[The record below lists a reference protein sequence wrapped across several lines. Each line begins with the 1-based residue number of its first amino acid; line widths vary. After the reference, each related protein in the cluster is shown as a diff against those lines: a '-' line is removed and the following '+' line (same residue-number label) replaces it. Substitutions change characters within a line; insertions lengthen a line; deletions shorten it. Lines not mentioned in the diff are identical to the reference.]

1 MKRNISIQ
9 LKAAFL
15 LIVFAMN
22 TVVGLACAV
31 GVDMSFNTKHHD
43 VEKIIK
49 TSIHVHL
56 DGHKHEHNNVA
67 NKAKH
72 EHGKVANKHK
82 HEHGNEANKH
92 KHEEKKAP
100 EKDGCCTDEVVKLQ
114 NSEKTLA
121 AKTVIDI
128 PAFVAIL
135 SIFIG
140 TELYNITKSF
150 PHKSIIRFFYPPPP
164 DILLSIQKFQV

>member
-15 LIVFAMN
+15 LTVFAMN

-31 GVDMSFNTKHHD
+31 GYDMGFNSKHHN
-43 VEKIIK
+43 EEQTIK
-49 TSIHVHL
+49 TPIHVHAN
-56 DGHKHEHNNVA
+56 GHKHEHN
-67 NKAKH
+67 
-72 EHGKVANKHK
+72 
-82 HEHGNEANKH
+82 NEANKH

-100 EKDGCCTDEVVKLQ
+100 TKDGCCNDKVVKFQ
-114 NSEKTLA
+114 NIEKNLTP
-121 AKTVIDI
+121 KPVIYA

-140 TELYNITKSF
+140 IELYNVTKAF
-150 PHKSIIRFFYPPPP
+150 PHRNIVRFFYPPPP
-164 DILLSIQKFQV
+164 DILIAIQKFQV

>member
-1 MKRNISIQ
+1 MKRNSSIQ

-43 VEKIIK
+43 EEQEIK
-49 TSIHVHL
+49 TPVHVHAN
-56 DGHKHEHNNVA
+56 GHKHEHKKEA
-67 NKAKH
+67 
-72 EHGKVANKHK
+72 GKHK

-92 KHEEKKAP
+92 KHVEKKAP
-100 EKDGCCTDEVVKLQ
+100 AKEGCCTDEVVKFQ
-114 NSEKTLA
+114 NVEKNLA
-121 AKTVIDI
+121 AKIVIDA

-135 SIFIG
+135 STFPGIN
-140 TELYNITKSF
+140 LYNITKAF
-150 PHKSIIRFFYPPPP
+150 PQKSIVPFFYPPPP
-164 DILLSIQKFQV
+164 DILISIQKFQV